1 VRFLFLFLT
10 RYAAVVNTTV
20 ADPDFLMTRKGTVY
34 RLSRGKGLESDG
46 RSPPGEGRPVRVDK
60 DRVAQWYYRSDRLT
74 NAALRTLRGLF
85 EGIWLGVLS
94 PEQIAR
100 IDEVYYHRATMYVT
114 ESYNRIGLWSWE
126 QAAID
131 AHFGGVSQ
139 IIVTSAG
146 GGREVAALAK
156 AGYEV
161 VGFEPHNDLVRFGNQ
176 LLAADG
182 LTVEIGLTE
191 RDRWPTNAVD
201 ADGVIVGWGA
211 YMLIAGRHHR
221 VAFLQEAAKQ
231 LPAHAP
237 LLLSFF
243 PREGGEVR
251 FRSVTLVANLLRR
264 LLRRD
269 AVAFGDA
276 LAPNLVHFFTRT
288 EIAVEMAE
296 AGFALVDFGIGTDG
310 YGWAVG
316 RCVAGRSIQRKER
329 T

>member
-1 VRFLFLFLT
+1 VRI
-10 RYAAVVNTTV
+10 
-20 ADPDFLMTRKGTVY
+20 
-34 RLSRGKGLESDG
+34 
-46 RSPPGEGRPVRVDK
+46 DK
-60 DRVAQWYYRSDRLT
+60 DRVARWYYRSDRLA
-74 NAALRTLRGLF
+74 NAALRALRGIF

-94 PEQIAR
+94 REQIAR

-131 AHFGGVSQ
+131 AHFGGVRQ

-156 AGYEV
+156 TGYRV
-161 VGFEPHNDLVRFGNQ
+161 VGFEPHDDLVRFGNQ

-182 LTVEIGLTE
+182 LTAEIRLSE
-191 RDRWPTNAVD
+191 RDRWPANTVD
-201 ADGVIVGWGA
+201 ADGVIVGWGG
-211 YMLIAGRHHR
+211 YMLITGRHHR
-221 VAFLQEAAKQ
+221 VAFLREAAKQ

-243 PREGGEVR
+243 PREGGSVR
-251 FRSVTLVANLLRR
+251 FRSVTLVANLLRP

-269 AVAFGDA
+269 LVAFGDA
-276 LAPNLVHFFTRT
+276 LAPNLVHFFTKT
-288 EIAVEMAE
+288 EVVTEMSE
-296 AGFALVDFGIGTDG
+296 AGFELVDFGTGTDG

-316 RCVAGRSIQRKER
+316 RCVAGRFIQRKER

>member
-1 VRFLFLFLT
+1 MR
-10 RYAAVVNTTV
+10 A
-20 ADPDFLMTRKGTVY
+20 
-34 RLSRGKGLESDG
+34 
-46 RSPPGEGRPVRVDK
+46 DK
-60 DRVAQWYYRSDRLT
+60 DRVTRWYYRSDRLA
-74 NAALRTLRGLF
+74 NAALRALRGLF

-94 PEQIAR
+94 REQISR
-100 IDEVYYHRATMYVT
+100 IDEVYYDRATMYMT

-131 AHFGGVSQ
+131 AHFDRVRK
-139 IIVTSAG
+139 IVITSAG
-146 GGREVAALAK
+146 GGREVVALAK

-161 VGFEPHNDLVRFGNQ
+161 VGFEPHVDLVRFGNQ

-182 LTVEIGLTE
+182 LTAEIRLSE
-191 RDRWPTNAVD
+191 RDRWPATDVD
-201 ADGVIVGWGA
+201 ADGVIVGWGG

-221 VAFLQEAAKQ
+221 VAFLREAAKR
-231 LPAHAP
+231 LPVHAP

-243 PREGGEVR
+243 PRKGENMR
-251 FRSVTLVANLLRR
+251 FRLVMLVANLLRR

-269 AVAFGDA
+269 TVAFGDA

-288 EIAVEMAE
+288 EVAAEMSE
-296 AGFALVDFGIGTDG
+296 AGFELVDFGTGADG
-310 YGWAVG
+310 YGCAVG